1 MVILHSRPPTLLEL
15 VQFGNVWRSNIGT
28 ASVLME
34 RLTMRTHITFIRIP
48 VNAYNTREDDDVMIM
63 LLLATVLS
71 IPCRTLLGNHMR
83 MLWHWAGLLPAT

>member
-34 RLTMRTHITFIRIP
+34 RLTMRTHITFIRIL
-48 VNAYNTREDDDVMIM
+48 VNAYNTIEDDVMIM
-63 LLLATVLS
+63 LLLATILAYHIVHFQ
-71 IPCRTLLGNHMR
+71 ITI
-83 MLWHWAGLLPAT
+83 